1 MNFHVHQVISRYLV
15 FYVFRKI
22 KIGPPGQLLICNA
35 RTKNV
40 PWHIL
45 AERFLLCRKA
55 VSCKVKN
62 RCQKDNGFP
71 AHFYSVILRLPQ
83 MFTVLTIQ
91 RVLRL

>member
-1 MNFHVHQVISRYLV
+1 MCLGTLSRLRRSLATSTLYAAV
-15 FYVFRKI
+15 
-22 KIGPPGQLLICNA
+22 
-35 RTKNV
+35 
-40 PWHIL
+40 HIL